1 MRVTAA
7 LRCRF
12 DYWCRFGRGCLFPI
26 LSIEAFHTS
35 GRVNELLFSGVV
47 RMAGRANFDVDIAD
61 GRAGFKSAA
70 ANTGDDGLF
79 IVRVNG
85 FFH

>member
-12 DYWCRFGRGCLFPI
+12 DYWCRFGRGCLFSI
-26 LSIEAFHTS
+26 LSIEALHTS
-35 GRVNELLFSGVV
+35 GRVNELLLSGVIW
-47 RMAGRANFDVDIAD
+47 MAGCANFDVDIAD
-61 GRAGFKSAA
+61 RRARFKGTA
-70 ANTGDDGLF
+70 ANTGDNGLF